1 MTDTINVTYQST
13 SNAYDANQF
22 LHQIRSQPLFAADFE
37 AASRYTPAELSQFE
51 YHLANSDLTKFE
63 RIELE
68 NRIEASGLSHP
79 AHSRLTHCSIA
90 TSPEHA
96 YVFILDNKR
105 ITDLVLNFL
114 VTTPIRQIWHNAS
127 FDFKHILHHT
137 GRMPILYEDSQLFAK
152 CILNHVDTTLATV
165 GLKELAGHKYGTWAI
180 SPDNFDISQMYESH
194 VLHYAAIDACATYWL
209 YNSILSHVQE
219 ASSDSET

>member
-1 MTDTINVTYQST
+1 MIDTIRVTYQST
-13 SNAYDANQF
+13 SDVYDANHF
-22 LHQIRSQPLFAADFE
+22 LYTIKQQPLFAADFE
-37 AASRYTPAELSQFE
+37 TASRYTPSDIEQFQQQ
-51 YHLANSDLTKFE
+51 LLDPSLTKLQ
-63 RIELE
+63 RIDIQS
-68 NRIEASGLSHP
+68 RIAATGLSHP

-90 TSPEHA
+90 TSPDHA
-96 YVFILDNKR
+96 YVFILNNKR

-180 SPDNFDISQMYESH
+180 SPDNFDISQMYEPH
-194 VLHYAAIDACATYWL
+194 VLHYAAVDACATYWL
-209 YNSILSHVQE
+209 YNSILSHVE
-219 ASSDSET
+219 ETTNE